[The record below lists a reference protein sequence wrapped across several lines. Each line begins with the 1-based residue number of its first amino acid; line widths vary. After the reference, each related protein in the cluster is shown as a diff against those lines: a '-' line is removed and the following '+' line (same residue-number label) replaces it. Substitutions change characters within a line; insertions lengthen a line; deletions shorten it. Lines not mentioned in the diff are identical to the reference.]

1 MPEANQTKKAFGDA
15 LKELL
20 KTQPFEKVT
29 VSSICEQANMKRT
42 SFYYHFL
49 DKYDLV
55 NWIFDT
61 EYEAFLKEAFSVES
75 LEPKG
80 VPKGVTIWD
89 LIRSTAEY
97 FYQNA
102 AFYQNIVSFTGQ
114 NSFLDH
120 FRELLAPLLQ
130 EMLRDYHK
138 DSTAMEFH
146 INFQSDAILA
156 ALVRWLNDPKR
167 VPPDTLVQLL
177 RSCIQVSFEYLGTDQ
192 ATFS

>member
-61 EYEAFLKEAFSVES
+61 EFEAFLKEAFQVDA
-75 LEPKG
+75 LDPQN
-80 VPKGVTIWD
+80 VPDSMTIWN
-89 LIRSTAEY
+89 LIRTTAEY

-102 AFYQNIVSFTGQ
+102 AFYQNIIAFTGQ

-120 FRELLAPLLQ
+120 FRELLTPLLQ
-130 EMLRDYHK
+130 EMLREFHK
-138 DSTAMEFH
+138 DSQAMEFH
-146 INFQSDAILA
+146 INFHCDAILA

-167 VPPDTLVQLL
+167 VPPDTLVRLL
-177 RSCIQVSFEYLGTDQ
+177 RSCIQVSFEYLGSNKD
-192 ATFS
+192 AFS